1 MSDGW
6 TPTTRWRP
14 AHAEGDPWRLCH
26 DRRAGS
32 AAGRHRSRGP
42 GEQEGGSSRDVCAD
56 CRCAGG
62 RLRGTADEY
71 PDGSEASS
79 DDDVALDVAPARLIQ
94 DWYLLTDASLRV
106 IAPRETPILWPE
118 HFEVAILLDNTSYGA
133 SPGDGFHAMPYAY
146 VSTREHGDSDFWN
159 APFGAFQKSEQ
170 MKNVDDLVSFWR
182 AAQGLLKAHG

>member
-1 MSDGW
+1 M
-6 TPTTRWRP
+6 RWRP

-32 AAGRHRSRGP
+32 TAGRHRSRGP

-133 SPGDGFHAMPYAY
+133 SPGDGFHAIPYAY